1 MARWARVAVSLAIVD
16 GIVIV
21 GTAAWISHF
30 GAVAQPKPSDCILIL
45 GCGSYGSSPSP
56 FLRDRLERGL
66 QLYRDGYGA
75 KIIVSG
81 GQGPGETITEA
92 EAMQRYLVSKGVP
105 PADIIIE
112 GRSTSTATN
121 LRYSLEK
128 MREHS
133 LQSAVIVSNRFH
145 LARAAILA
153 TRLGLDATFPGTY
166 APEYWAAETA
176 GLLREVAAVWWA
188 LATVHGNSP

>member
-1 MARWARVAVSLAIVD
+1 MVRWARVAVTLGVVGSVLV
-16 GIVIV
+16 V
-21 GTAAWISHF
+21 GTAAWIYHF

-45 GCGSYGSSPSP
+45 GCGLYGSFPSP

-66 QLYRDGYGA
+66 QLYREGYGA

-92 EAMQRYLVSKGVP
+92 EAMQRFLLRNGVP
-105 PADIIIE
+105 PADIVIE
-112 GRSTSTATN
+112 DRSTSTATN

-128 MREHS
+128 MQEHG

-145 LARAAILA
+145 LARVAILA
-153 TRLGLDATFPGTY
+153 ARFGLDATFSGTY
-166 APEYWAAETA
+166 APEYWTAETA
-176 GLLREVAAVWWA
+176 GLLREVAAFWWV
-188 LATVHGNSP
+188 LATVHDTSL